1 MMPVTELGFDNMN
14 QPQRKTK
21 LPPEF
26 KFQGTDRLSLGREA
40 RVTVVVAVLT
50 ANKDS
55 MGEMRKYN
63 GLLVYNNRDF
73 AKGPADKPLLGWVIA
88 ETPQAVRR
96 GRYMALLV
104 YKEGLNMIIL
114 GHELG
119 RRIIYVCHAADET
132 NNFENTID

>member
-1 MMPVTELGFDNMN
+1 MPVTELGFDNMN

-63 GLLVYNNRDF
+63 GSLVHNNGNP
-73 AKGPADKPLLGWVIA
+73 ATYPADKPLLGWVIA
-88 ETPQAVRR
+88 ETPQAGTR

-104 YKEGLNMIIL
+104 YKEGLNMIML
-114 GHELG
+114 GQVLG
-119 RRIIYVCHAADET
+119 RRIIDICHAADEANLMDDT
-132 NNFENTID
+132 